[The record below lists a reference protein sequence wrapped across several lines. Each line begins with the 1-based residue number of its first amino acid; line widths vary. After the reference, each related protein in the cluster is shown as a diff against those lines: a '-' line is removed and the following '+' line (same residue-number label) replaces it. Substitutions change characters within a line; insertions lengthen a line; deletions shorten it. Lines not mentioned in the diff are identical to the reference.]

1 MRRKIL
7 RSTSANR
14 HNKIEIRTYENYLQ
28 EDLSFS
34 KSKDKEFLSAVSLGL
49 NSRVK
54 KIIKTGR
61 CNLNIRDQ
69 EGANAIHLA
78 AQKNDTELLKLI
90 CEKGVPASLKKRSNP
105 TVTPFMIAA
114 KHGCKDSL
122 EYLHKE
128 AKVDIHMKD
137 SEGQNAVHYAAIGGN
152 LACFTYLIKNARLKY
167 KDCNTV
173 NGNTV
178 LHLACQFGGFSI
190 VRYSCEI
197 LQLDPHQYNYEGI
210 STLRLAVQNNHIR
223 IVMYLVSVWN
233 VNIFLPDDQGISPI
247 AYSASFD
254 YLYQIFAYFA
264 EIVQSE
270 ALIEGDLLLSR
281 SIDDPP
287 LTPLKAAIKY
297 RNEKAVQLIFDKTRN
312 RRRLYLYWISQK
324 SPILKKLSKNII
336 KKLCS

>member
-1 MRRKIL
+1 MRRTIL
-7 RSTSANR
+7 RTKSANR

-34 KSKDKEFLSAVSLGL
+34 KCKDKEFLSAVSLGL

-61 CNLNIRDQ
+61 CNLHIRDQ
-69 EGANAIHLA
+69 EGGNAIHLA
-78 AQKNDTELLKLI
+78 AQKNDTELLRLI
-90 CEKGVPASLKKRSNP
+90 CEKGVPAGLKKRSNP

-128 AKVDIHMKD
+128 ARVDIHVKD
-137 SEGQNAVHYAAIGGN
+137 SEGQNATHYAAIGGN
-152 LACFTYLIKNARLKY
+152 LQCFMYLITNAKLKY

-178 LHLACQFGGFSI
+178 LHLACQNGGFPI
-190 VRYSCEI
+190 VRYACEV
-197 LQLDPHQYNYEGI
+197 LHLDPHQYNYEGI
-210 STLRLAVQNNHIR
+210 STLRLAVQNNNIR

-233 VNIFLPDDQGISPI
+233 VNMFLPDDHGISPI
-247 AYSASFD
+247 AYAASYDHLFH
-254 YLYQIFAYFA
+254 IFEYFA

-270 ALIEGDLLLSR
+270 SLIEGDLLLSR

-297 RNEKAVQLIFDKTRN
+297 RNEKVIQLIFDKTKN
-312 RRRLYLYWISQK
+312 RRKLYVYWISQK
-324 SPILKKLSKNII
+324 SHIMKKLSPQII
-336 KKLCS
+336 KNLCS